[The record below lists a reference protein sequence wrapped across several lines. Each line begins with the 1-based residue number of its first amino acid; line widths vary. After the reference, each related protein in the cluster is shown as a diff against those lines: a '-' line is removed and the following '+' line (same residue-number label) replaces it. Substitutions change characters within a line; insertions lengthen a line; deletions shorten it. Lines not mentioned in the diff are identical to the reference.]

1 MSKCIYHK
9 HHFLKPFQMTI
20 PYRQIATDRIGT
32 YVSVYIEF
40 ILNNRL
46 RLRTFLRI
54 DYQGTCHVP
63 AVAYQE
69 NVSV

>member
-1 MSKCIYHK
+1 MSKSYCSHWHQQQQNYQYLLGAISRH
-9 HHFLKPFQMTI
+9 
-20 PYRQIATDRIGT
+20 RSGT

-54 DYQGTCHVP
+54 DYQGTSHVP
-63 AVAYQE
+63 AIAYQE